1 MAELTINGKT
11 VTVDD
16 SFRDLPPDQQEAT
29 VNEIASQMGISPTVA
44 QDEKPEDSWRGE
56 VAAGLRGVRKSLPFG
71 QDIGAAAEAIRK
83 GTSFEEEKK
92 AQVARDVALAE
103 QYPGATLAG
112 EVGGF
117 FVPGFGMAGPMAK
130 AEQAVA
136 TRLAPKIGETAA
148 RIAGAG
154 AAGAGAGAIQGVGEG
169 VTPEE
174 RLTGA
179 VSAAGIG
186 ALGGAALPAAGAAV
200 KRSLNEAELAA
211 QRLGVK
217 APRYVTSEAML
228 PKTTASALEAVPVT
242 GGIIQRAAREGIEQL
257 GEATERIP
265 GVSPLV
271 DRYEAG
277 AAAKQALTGW
287 AGTRSENIVSKAYD
301 AVDKYIN
308 PSIATPLSNTA
319 STIQEIGAKNLLA
332 ALPEETAATKLLMD
346 AATNPQGLTYEGIK
360 FLRTHVGQKMKDA
373 LHTTGVEQAELKRLY
388 GSLTRDLRDAV
399 EKAGGQRGLTAF
411 ERANTLNAQVQ
422 AKREQLYKIV
432 GAAGDAPPEAVF
444 DKIYKMGTDKAGSNI
459 DLLRNARTSIKGS
472 DWEDVTSGII
482 NTMGRDAEG
491 AFSPDRFVTAY
502 GKLSDRGKD
511 LIFGGSGNPVRQA
524 MEDINLLSSKYKQ
537 AAQSR
542 NVSKAAPV
550 LLGAGALL
558 GLATGTTGIGG
569 TAAGILGTIPVAMLL
584 ANPKTAK
591 TVSNF
596 IKKPSKFSYNALLN
610 AARLEA
616 GEPEEDRSPRAGGGR
631 VYPAKKLS
639 LMEKAARKAFNDIAL
654 ESRPLMDMPDEA
666 IVKALDLAKDK

>member
-1 MAELTINGKT
+1 MDDNDLSQYSTEELQRMLGEQEAPAPTGIESIPEEELT
-11 VTVDD
+11 
-16 SFRDLPPDQQEAT
+16 RMAQETQPA
-29 VNEIASQMGISPTVA
+29 EG
-44 QDEKPEDSWRGE
+44 DWRGE
-56 VAAGLRGVRKSLPFG
+56 VAAGLRGVRRSLPFG
-71 QDIGAAAEAIRK
+71 QDIGAAAEAFRK
-83 GTSFEEEKK
+83 GVPFEEEKR
-92 AQVARDVALAE
+92 AQVARDIELE
-103 QYPGATLAG
+103 KQYPKSTLAG

-117 FVPGFGMAGPMAK
+117 FVPGFGLAGPMAK
-130 AEQAVA
+130 SEQAVA
-136 TRLAPKIGETAA
+136 SRLAPKVGETAA
-148 RIAGAG
+148 RIVGAG
-154 AAGAGAGAIQGVGEG
+154 AAGAGAGAIQGFGEG

-174 RLTGA
+174 RLKGA
-179 VSAAGIG
+179 TSAAGIG

-211 QRLGVK
+211 QRLGIG
-217 APRYVTSEAML
+217 APRYVTSEAAL
-228 PKTTASALEAVPVT
+228 PKTTAAALEAVPVT
-242 GGIIQRAAREGIEQL
+242 GGVIQRAAREGIEQL

-287 AGTRSENIVSKAYD
+287 AGTRSENVVSKAYD

-308 PSIATPLSNTA
+308 PNVATPLSNTA
-319 STIQEIGAKNLLA
+319 STVQQIGSKNLLA
-332 ALPEETAATKLLMD
+332 HLPEETAATKLLMD
-346 AATNPQGLTYEGIK
+346 AVTNPEGLTYEGIK

-373 LHTTGVEQAELKRLY
+373 LHTTGVEQTELKQLY
-388 GSLTRDLRDAV
+388 GSLTKDLRDAV
-399 EKAGGQRGLTAF
+399 EKAGGQRGLSAF

-422 AKREQLYKIV
+422 AKRDQLYKIV
-432 GAAGDAPPEAVF
+432 GAAGDTPPEAVF
-444 DKIYKMGTDKAGSNI
+444 DKIYRMGTDKAGANI
-459 DLLRNARTSIKGS
+459 ELLRNARTSIKGS

-482 NTMGRDAEG
+482 NTMGRDAEK

-511 LIFGGSGNPVRQA
+511 LIFGAAGNPVRQA
-524 MEDINLLSSKYKQ
+524 MEDVNLLSSKYAQ
-537 AAQSR
+537 AAKSR
-542 NVSKAAPV
+542 NVSKTAPV

-558 GLATGTTGIGG
+558 GLATGATGIGG

-584 ANPKTAK
+584 ASPKTAK

-616 GEPEEDRSPRAGGGR
+616 RKPEEDRTPRAAGGK